1 MRETLALGPFNE
13 IGVSMDVTLL
23 TWSIVVAAIILL
35 VVIDLLTVSR
45 KAHDVL
51 FKEAAA
57 MSIFYIAV
65 AVGFG
70 IWVWQSAGSVYGTE
84 YFAAY
89 LVEKSLSVDNLFV
102 FIIILAQFKVPSIFH
117 QRVLMFGAILAL
129 VLRAIFIA
137 VGAAALAAFSFTFV
151 IFGAILIWTGVGL
164 FKHWDE
170 DPSPEDNAFVK
181 QMRTRIAMTDEYDGP
196 KIFTRVNS
204 KRLATPMF
212 LVMVAIASTDLLFA
226 LDSIPAT
233 FGVTQEPFLVFA
245 ANAFALL
252 GLRALYFLLK
262 GLLDKL
268 VYLSLGLSVILM
280 FIGVK
285 LIMTYL
291 HEIWYEVP
299 KIPTLASLSVIA
311 LILIV
316 STIASMIK
324 VKRDPTAQAHAGRI
338 TGSSEEK

>member
-1 MRETLALGPFNE
+1 MAPRPFNE
-13 IGVSMDVTLL
+13 IGIDMNVSL
-23 TWSIVVAAIILL
+23 TTWFVVIGAILALIIL
-35 VVIDLLTVSR
+35 DLLTVSR
-45 KAHDVL
+45 KPHEVK
-51 FKEAAA
+51 FKEASFW
-57 MSIFYIAV
+57 SIFYIAV
-65 AVGFG
+65 AIGFG
-70 IWVWQSAGSVYGTE
+70 VWVWNSSGSQFGTE

-102 FIIILAQFKVPSIFH
+102 FIIILAQFKVPSIYH
-117 QRVLMFGAILAL
+117 QRVLMFGVLLAL
-129 VLRAIFIA
+129 VLRGIFIA

-170 DPSPEDNAFVK
+170 DPSPEDNALVK
-181 QMRTRIAMTDEYDGP
+181 TIRKRIAMTDEFDGS
-196 KIFTRVNS
+196 KIFT
-204 KRLATPMF
+204 KADGKKLATPMF
-212 LVMVAIASTDLLFA
+212 LVMIAIASTDLLFA

-268 VYLSLGLSVILM
+268 IYLSLGLSIILM

-291 HEIWYEVP
+291 HEVWNEVP
-299 KIPTLASLSVIA
+299 KIPIVASLSVIG
-311 LILIV
+311 LVLVV
-316 STIASMIK
+316 STVASLIK
-324 VKRDPTAQAHAGRI
+324 SKRDPSAIAHAGRI
-338 TGSSEEK
+338 TGSKDEE

>member
-1 MRETLALGPFNE
+1 MNVSLTTWFVVIGAILAL
-13 IGVSMDVTLL
+13 IAV
-23 TWSIVVAAIILL
+23 
-35 VVIDLLTVSR
+35 DLLTVSR
-45 KAHDVL
+45 KPHEVK
-51 FKEAAA
+51 FKEAAGW
-57 MSIFYIAV
+57 SIFYIAV
-65 AVGFG
+65 AIGFG
-70 IWVWQSAGSVYGTE
+70 VWVWQSAGSVFGTE

-102 FIIILAQFKVPSIFH
+102 FIIILAQFKVPSIYH
-117 QRVLMFGAILAL
+117 QRVLMFGVLLAL
-129 VLRAIFIA
+129 VLRGIFIA

-151 IFGAILIWTGVGL
+151 IFGAILIWTGIGL

-170 DPSPEDNAFVK
+170 DPSPEDNAMVK
-181 QMRTRIAMTDEYDGP
+181 VIRKRIAMTEEFDGS
-196 KIFTRVNS
+196 KIFTKVNG

-212 LVMVAIASTDLLFA
+212 LVMIAIASTDLLFA

-268 VYLSLGLSVILM
+268 IYLSLGLSIILM

-299 KIPTLASLSVIA
+299 KIPILLSLSVIG
-311 LILIV
+311 LVLVV
-316 STIASMIK
+316 STVASLIK
-324 VKRDPTAQAHAGRI
+324 SKRDPSAIAHAGRI
-338 TGSSEEK
+338 TGGEEKK

>member
-1 MRETLALGPFNE
+1 
-13 IGVSMDVTLL
+13 MDVTFL
-23 TWSIVVAAIILL
+23 TWALVVGVVIALI
-35 VVIDLLTVSR
+35 VIDLLTVSS
-45 KAHDVL
+45 KPHDVM
-51 FKEAAA
+51 FKEAAIG
-57 MSIFYIAV
+57 SILYIGV
-65 AVGFG
+65 AIAFG
-70 IWVWQSAGSVYGTE
+70 VWVWQTAGSQFGTE

-102 FIIILAQFKVPSIFH
+102 FIIILAQFKVPTMYH
-117 QRVLMFGAILAL
+117 QRVLMFGVILAL

-170 DPSPEDNAFVK
+170 DPSPEDNALVRGIRK
-181 QMRTRIAMTDEYDGP
+181 RIAMIDEYDGS
-196 KIFTRVNS
+196 KIFTRING

-212 LVMVAIASTDLLFA
+212 LVMIAIGSTDLLFA

-285 LIMTYL
+285 LILTYL
-291 HEIWYEVP
+291 HETWTESP
-299 KIPTLASLSVIA
+299 KISTVGSLAVIG
-311 LILIV
+311 LILFV
-316 STIASMIK
+316 STVASFIK
-324 VKRDPTAQAHAGRI
+324 VKKDPTAHAHAGLV
-338 TGSSEEK
+338 TSGKNPDGSHHD

>member
-1 MRETLALGPFNE
+1 
-13 IGVSMDVTLL
+13 MDVTLL
-23 TWSIVVAAIILL
+23 TWALVVGAIIALIVV
-35 VVIDLLTVSR
+35 DLLTVSR
-45 KAHDVL
+45 KPHDVM
-51 FKEAAA
+51 FKEAAIW
-57 MSIFYIAV
+57 SIFYIGVAV
-65 AVGFG
+65 AFG
-70 IWVWQSAGSVYGTE
+70 VWVWQTAGSQFGTE

-102 FIIILAQFKVPSIFH
+102 FIIILAQFAVPSIYH
-117 QRVLMFGAILAL
+117 QRVLMFGVILAL

-170 DPSPEDNAFVK
+170 DPSPEDNKLVK
-181 QMRTRIAMTDEYDGP
+181 IIRTRIAMTDEYDGS
-196 KIFTRVNS
+196 KIFTRIDG

-212 LVMVAIASTDLLFA
+212 LVMIAIASTDLLFA

-268 VYLSLGLSVILM
+268 VYLSLGLSIILM
-280 FIGVK
+280 FIGIK
-285 LIMTYL
+285 LIMTYV

-299 KIPTLASLSVIA
+299 KIPTLVSLAVIA

-316 STIASMIK
+316 STVASLIK
-324 VKRDPTAQAHAGRI
+324 VKKDPTAHAHAGRI
-338 TGSSEEK
+338 TDAKKPHAHGGKEQ